1 MLITK
6 MVTQE
11 NNQNNNN
18 ESNKNNE
25 SNQNEDSNIKEKLK
39 KELRKKY
46 EKRITDLE
54 VLSANE
60 FIESLFGY
68 PFQKIIIKS
77 LDLKSL
83 ALLIHRFFLEKD
95 SNNQFVQKQIEE
107 KTVQVPITFEQFVKL
122 DSKIQEYVLSYID
135 RELVSI
141 LKKVERKYKVIFDG
155 FYLHG
160 LINFLLAEFL
170 MSIIENDPRFQIVKK
185 ELIEKLSKKNYP
197 IFIRIN
203 KNPFNPDIINL
214 SKNEH
219 KENKHKESEH
229 KDT

>member
-1 MLITK
+1 MI
-6 MVTQE
+6 QE
-11 NNQNNNN
+11 NNPNNSSEYSNN
-18 ESNKNNE
+18 K
-25 SNQNEDSNIKEKLK
+25 SNQNRVNNIKERLK

-54 VLSANE
+54 ALSADE

-95 SNNQFVQKQIEE
+95 SKNQFIQKQIEE
-107 KTVQVPITFEQFVKL
+107 KTIQVPITFEQFVKI
-122 DSKIQEYVLSYID
+122 DGEIQEYVLSYID

-160 LINFLLAEFL
+160 LINFLLSEFL
-170 MSIIENDPRFQIVKK
+170 MSILENDPRFQVIKK
-185 ELIEKLSKKNYP
+185 ELIDKLSKKNYP

-203 KNPFNPDIINL
+203 KNPFNPDIIDL
-214 SKNEH
+214 SKT
-219 KENKHKESEH
+219 EH

>member
-1 MLITK
+1 MLVIK
-6 MVTQE
+6 MMTQE

-18 ESNKNNE
+18 ESSQNK
-25 SNQNEDSNIKEKLK
+25 DDIRKKLK

-46 EKRITDLE
+46 EKRIIDLE
-54 VLSANE
+54 ALSADE

-83 ALLIHRFFLEKD
+83 ALLIHRFFLERD

-107 KTVQVPITFEQFVKL
+107 KTIQVPITFEQFVKI
-122 DSKIQEYVLSYID
+122 DGEIQEYVLSYVD
-135 RELVSI
+135 RELVSV

-170 MSIIENDPRFQIVKK
+170 INILENDPRFQVVKK

-203 KNPFNPDIINL
+203 KNPFNPDIIDL
-214 SKNEH
+214 SK
-219 KENKHKESEH
+219 SELNS
-229 KDT
+229 KSK